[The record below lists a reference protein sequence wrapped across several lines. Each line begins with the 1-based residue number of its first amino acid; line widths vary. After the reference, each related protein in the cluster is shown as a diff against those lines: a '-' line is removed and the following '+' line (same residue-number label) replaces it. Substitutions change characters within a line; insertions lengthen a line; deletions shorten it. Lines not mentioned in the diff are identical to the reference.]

1 MKFKIQTAG
10 IDDNSTEFFYM
21 DSVCRQETMDVK
33 IKKFLDEN
41 KKANVVFLGAG
52 LETSYNR
59 IGNKTANFYQLDLPD
74 VMELRKRVLGNAE
87 NEKLI
92 SGDMF
97 ELEWI
102 KEIDTSLPTLIS
114 VAGVYEYFN
123 EDKIV
128 DMIKKMKAQL
138 PNGELIFDAT
148 NSKGLEYAN
157 KYVKKT
163 GNKNAQMYFRLD
175 NPIEFANKT
184 HTELISVDGFFKDAL
199 KTCKN
204 LKFKTKIYMYFADKL
219 KRTMIIH
226 LGF

>member
-1 MKFKIQTAG
+1 MSKGNELNGVEDTLYIPLAARIYVSEKFPHFFYDKKALSLKFKIQTAG

-102 KEIDTSLPTLIS
+102 KEIDTSLPTQR
-114 VAGVYEYFN
+114 VYMS
-123 EDKIV
+123 I
-128 DMIKKMKAQL
+128 L
-138 PNGELIFDAT
+138 
-148 NSKGLEYAN
+148 
-157 KYVKKT
+157 
-163 GNKNAQMYFRLD
+163 
-175 NPIEFANKT
+175 
-184 HTELISVDGFFKDAL
+184 
-199 KTCKN
+199 
-204 LKFKTKIYMYFADKL
+204 TKIKL
-219 KRTMIIH
+219 
-226 LGF
+226 